1 MRRIRAAGGWS
12 EGCREGR
19 WVQRVVAGSGRGEGR
34 SREGDLRLAGKLMT
48 RRGWLYTGWAA
59 LVS

>member
-12 EGCREGR
+12 GGEREATWEGVGERKE
-19 WVQRVVAGSGRGEGR
+19 RGEGG

-48 RRGWLYTGWAA
+48 RRGWLHTG
-59 LVS
+59 